1 MSVET
6 VKNRDIFFQLN
17 KKRLEEL
24 AHRAIHVLKMGPE
37 DFVIVCIEVDDP
49 NWTELADYLVPNQ
62 DWQKFRDRGEIPV
75 ARGSVLS
82 NIREFINEM
91 VPDITEALYRKLPE
105 GNVRAVVMGSGGAS
119 VYFIQPIIDP
129 VYN

>member
-1 MSVET
+1 MSVEA
-6 VKNRDIFFQLN
+6 VEKREKFFQLN

-24 AHRAIHVLKMGPE
+24 AHRAINVLKINPE

-49 NWTELADYLVPNQ
+49 HWTELADYLVPNQ

-82 NIREFINEM
+82 NIREFIKEM
-91 VPDITEALYRKLPE
+91 VPDITEALYRELPD

-119 VYFIQPIIDP
+119 VYFIKPVIDLT
-129 VYN
+129 YN